1 VIADANPGPTLRGA
15 VMLAALC
22 LAFATT
28 SAAAD
33 VVFSS
38 PVTIANPGGPIRTRL
53 ADLNGDG
60 MTDLVVLNHGSNS
73 VNVRLGAGG
82 GAFQPP
88 VSYPVGAGPTELVVI
103 DVNDDGKLDLVVL
116 NTGGNSVSVLRGNG
130 DGTFGAKETI
140 GVGSDPQRFDVFRD
154 SDHLGRIVTAN
165 AGGNSISYLAMQAGG
180 AFAPVAT
187 LAVGKAPSFVIHADL
202 DGDGSAELIVS
213 NGGDGTISIV
223 TRNASGVPTGS
234 VARPVGT
241 GPSWIASG
249 DATGDGKVDLAVSNT
264 GSNDMSLFIGNGDRS
279 FLGPFTLGVGPGP
292 REIRVADLNGDGI
305 ADAVVR
311 NADGTFTI
319 FKGGAGTFTTYDG
332 GGASVALGMDVR
344 DIDGDGKLDILAV
357 ITGTGMFAVLPGN
370 GDGTFGAA
378 RTFAAGSALS
388 PQWSAADIDGDGTL
402 DVAIPSTAGDTVVLL
417 LQRRAPPD
425 VRGVVTEFYNT
436 PLDNYFITA
445 DPNEAAAIDNG
456 SAGPG
461 WARTG
466 AGFNFSS
473 GGDTPVCRF
482 YGSITPGPNSHFY
495 TSSAAECAELKALQQ
510 STPASSP
517 RWNFESLDFITTNPA
532 GGACPSGTR
541 PVYRAYNNGFS
552 RHVDSNHRIT
562 GDVAGIAQVV
572 ARGWVGEGVV
582 MCSPASP

>member
-1 VIADANPGPTLRGA
+1 MRPPTLRCVVA
-15 VMLAALC
+15 LATVC
-22 LAFATT
+22 LAFFAT
-28 SAAAD
+28 SAVAD
-33 VVFSS
+33 VSFSS
-38 PVTIANPGGPIRTRL
+38 PVVIANPGGPIRTRL
-53 ADLNGDG
+53 GDLNGDG
-60 MTDLVVLNHGSNS
+60 ITDLVVLNNGSNS
-73 VNVRLGAGG
+73 VNVRLGTGG

-103 DVNDDGKLDLVVL
+103 DVNNDGKPDLVVL

-130 DGTFGAKETI
+130 DGTFVATETI
-140 GVGSDPQRFDVFRD
+140 GVGSDPLHFDVFKD

-202 DGDGSAELIVS
+202 DGDGSAELVVS
-213 NGGDGTISIV
+213 NGGDGTISVV
-223 TRNASGVPTGS
+223 TRNAAGVPATS

-241 GPSWIASG
+241 GPSWLASG

-264 GSNDMSLFIGNGDRS
+264 GSSDLTLFIGNGDRS
-279 FLGPFTLGVGPGP
+279 FLGPFTLAVGPGP

-311 NADGTFTI
+311 NADGTFTV
-319 FKGGAGTFTTYDG
+319 FKGGVGTFTTYDG
-332 GGASVALGMDVR
+332 GGASVALGMDLL
-344 DIDGDGKLDILAV
+344 DADGDGKLDILAV
-357 ITGTGMFAVLPGN
+357 VTGTGMFAVLPGN

-378 RTFAAGSALS
+378 RTFAAGSSLS

-402 DVAIPSTAGDTVVLL
+402 DVAIPSSDTIVLL
-417 LQRRAPPD
+417 LQRRGTPD

-466 AGFNFSS
+466 VDFNFNS

-517 RWNFESLDFITTNPA
+517 RWNFESLDFITTNPSR
-532 GGACPSGTR
+532 GACPSGSR
-541 PVYRAYNNGFS
+541 PVYRAYNNGFD

-562 GDVAGIAQVV
+562 GEPAGIAQVV
-572 ARGWVGEGVV
+572 ARGWISEGVV